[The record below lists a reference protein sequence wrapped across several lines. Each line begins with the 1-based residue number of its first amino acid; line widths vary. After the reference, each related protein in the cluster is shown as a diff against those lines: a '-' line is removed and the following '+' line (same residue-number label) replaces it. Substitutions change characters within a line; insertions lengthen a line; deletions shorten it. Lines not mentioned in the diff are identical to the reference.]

1 MKTIEKLGAILNKN
15 GFVTALAERLKE
27 AFADGSKV
35 SDDIKESLLKLLV
48 SIYRILGN
56 YTIKRHED
64 VRNRIP
70 TTKTKTKI
78 LHYQA
83 DEEGGEVADMIDE
96 ISRDLGD
103 HATDWPDVP
112 PLTSL
117 LDSSTLQSDGRF
129 SARD

>member
-27 AFADGSKV
+27 AFADGSGVNDDTKV
-35 SDDIKESLLKLLV
+35 SLL
-48 SIYRILGN
+48 RILMLVYQLAPGGFSL
-56 YTIKRHED
+56 KKWSD
-64 VRNRIP
+64 VMDCGLPRPGCRV
-70 TTKTKTKI
+70 
-78 LHYQA
+78 LQYQG

-117 LDSSTLQSDGRF
+117 LDSSIPQSKGRF
-129 SARD
+129 SF

>member
-48 SIYRILGN
+48 SIYRIQGR
-56 YTIKRHED
+56 YTMRKFED
-64 VRNRIP
+64 VRSHIP
-70 TTKTKTKI
+70 TAKRKADI
-78 LHYQA
+78 LHYPA

-117 LDSSTLQSDGRF
+117 LDSSIPQSKGRF
-129 SARD
+129 SF